1 MLRGKKLIDKNQSLW
16 DFFKRGE
23 KMAPLDRK
31 LNEKLDEKF
40 SYADYLSWPDDERWE
55 IIEGVAYDM
64 SPAPAREHQRV
75 SAIIFA
81 KIYNFLSGKE
91 CEVYFAP
98 FDVRLA
104 ETKDEADEEI
114 ETVVQPDIV
123 VICDQNKL
131 DKRGCLGAPDIT
143 VEILSPS
150 TSYKDQT
157 EKLLLYEKHGVK
169 EYWIVNHDAKY
180 IMIYCLEGVKYGK
193 PEYLT
198 ENDILESRALEGLKI
213 DLSEVWATPP
223 FSLDI
228 KKK

>member
-1 MLRGKKLIDKNQSLW
+1 
-16 DFFKRGE
+16 
-23 KMAPLDRK
+23 MAPLAK
-31 LNEKLDEKF
+31 KSNEKLDEKF

-64 SPAPAREHQRV
+64 SPAPSTEHQGI
-75 SAIIFA
+75 SF
-81 KIYNFLSGKE
+81 KLSGILYDFLKDKQ
-91 CEVYFAP
+91 CKAFAAP

-114 ETVVQPDIV
+114 KSVVQPDIV

-157 EKLLLYEKHGVK
+157 EKLLLYEKHGIK
-169 EYWIVNHDAKY
+169 EYWIVNPDAKY
-180 IMIYCLEGVKYGK
+180 VMIYCLEGVKYGK

-213 DLSEVWATPP
+213 DLSEVWA
-223 FSLDI
+223 
-228 KKK
+228 

>member
-1 MLRGKKLIDKNQSLW
+1 
-16 DFFKRGE
+16 
-23 KMAPLDRK
+23 MAPLANK
-31 LNEKLDEKF
+31 LNKKF
-40 SYADYLSWPDDERWE
+40 NYADYLNWADDERWE
-55 IIEGVAYDM
+55 IIEGVPYNM

-75 SAIIFA
+75 SAIIFV

-104 ETKDEADEEI
+104 ETKNAADEAI

-131 DKRGCLGAPDIT
+131 DKRGCLGSPDIM
-143 VEILSPS
+143 VEILSPA

-169 EYWIVNHDAKY
+169 EYWIVNPDAKY
-180 IMIYCLEGVKYGK
+180 VMMYCLDAEKYAK

-198 ENDILESRALEGLKI
+198 KNDILESKVLEGFKI
-213 DLSEVWATPP
+213 DLSEVWA
-223 FSLDI
+223 
-228 KKK
+228 

>member
-1 MLRGKKLIDKNQSLW
+1 MLRGKKLIDKNQTLW
-16 DFFKRGE
+16 DFFKRGG
-23 KMAPLDRK
+23 KMAPLAKK

-55 IIEGVAYDM
+55 IINGVAYDM
-64 SPAPAREHQRV
+64 SPAPAREHQRM

-104 ETKDEADEEI
+104 ETKDETDEELK
-114 ETVVQPDIV
+114 TVVQPDIV

-169 EYWIVNHDAKY
+169 EYWIVNPDAKY
-180 IMIYCLEGVKYGK
+180 VMVYCLEGVKYGK

-213 DLSEVWATPP
+213 DLSEVWA
-223 FSLDI
+223 
-228 KKK
+228 

>member
-23 KMAPLDRK
+23 KMAPLAKK
-31 LNEKLDEKF
+31 LDEKLDKKF

-55 IIEGVAYDM
+55 IIKGVAYDM

-81 KIYNFLSGKE
+81 KIYNFLSNKK

-98 FDVRLA
+98 FDVRLG

-169 EYWIVNHDAKY
+169 EYWIVNPDAKY
-180 IMIYCLEGVKYGK
+180 VMIYCLEGVKYGK

-213 DLSEVWATPP
+213 NLSEVWA
-223 FSLDI
+223 
-228 KKK
+228 

>member
-1 MLRGKKLIDKNQSLW
+1 MPPLAKSL
-16 DFFKRGE
+16 
-23 KMAPLDRK
+23 
-31 LNEKLDEKF
+31 NEKF
-40 SYADYLSWPDDERWE
+40 SYADYLSWPDDEKLE
-55 IIEGVAYDM
+55 IIEGVAYGM
-64 SPAPAREHQRV
+64 SPEPAREHQRV

-104 ETKDEADEEI
+104 ETEDAVDEEI
-114 ETVVQPDIV
+114 ETVVQPDIIV
-123 VICDQNKL
+123 VCDQNKL

-157 EKLLLYEKHGVK
+157 EKLLLYEKHCVK
-169 EYWIVNHDAKY
+169 EYWIVNPDAKY
-180 IMIYCLEGVKYGK
+180 VMIYHLEGVKYGK

-198 ENDILESRALEGLKI
+198 ANDTFESMVLDGLKM
-213 DLSEVWATPP
+213 DLSEVW
-223 FSLDI
+223 
-228 KKK
+228 

>member
-1 MLRGKKLIDKNQSLW
+1 
-16 DFFKRGE
+16 
-23 KMAPLDRK
+23 MAPLAKK
-31 LNEKLDEKF
+31 LKKKSDEKF
-40 SYADYLSWPDDERWE
+40 NYADYLTWPDDERWE
-55 IIEGVAYDM
+55 IIEGVAYNM
-64 SPAPAREHQRV
+64 SPSPVREHQRV

-81 KIYNFLSGKE
+81 KIYNFLSGRE

-104 ETKDEADEEI
+104 ESKDDADEEI

-157 EKLLLYEKHGVK
+157 EKLLLYEKHDVK
-169 EYWIVNHDAKY
+169 EYWIVNPDAKY
-180 IMIYCLEGVKYGK
+180 VMIYRLEGVKYGK

-198 ENDILESRALEGLKI
+198 ENDTIESRALDGLKI
-213 DLSEVWATPP
+213 DLSEVWA
-223 FSLDI
+223 
-228 KKK
+228 

>member
-1 MLRGKKLIDKNQSLW
+1 MV
-16 DFFKRGE
+16 
-23 KMAPLDRK
+23 PLAEK
-31 LNEKLDEKF
+31 LNKKF
-40 SYADYLSWPDDERWE
+40 NYADYLNWADDERWE
-55 IIEGVAYDM
+55 IIEGVPYNM

-75 SAIIFA
+75 SAIIFV

-104 ETKDEADEEI
+104 ETKNEADEEI

-131 DKRGCLGAPDIT
+131 DKRGCLGSPDIM
-143 VEILSPS
+143 VEILSPA

-169 EYWIVNHDAKY
+169 D
-180 IMIYCLEGVKYGK
+180 
-193 PEYLT
+193 T
-198 ENDILESRALEGLKI
+198 GL
-213 DLSEVWATPP
+213 
-223 FSLDI
+223 
-228 KKK
+228 

>member
-1 MLRGKKLIDKNQSLW
+1 MAPFAKKLN
-16 DFFKRGE
+16 
-23 KMAPLDRK
+23 
-31 LNEKLDEKF
+31 EKF
-40 SYADYLSWPDDERWE
+40 SYADYLSWPDNERWE
-55 IIEGVAYDM
+55 IIEGVPYDM
-64 SPAPAREHQRV
+64 SAAPAREHQKL

-81 KIYNFLSGKE
+81 KIFNFLADKE

-104 ETKDEADEEI
+104 ETNVEPNAEIDEEI

-123 VICDQNKL
+123 VVCDPNKL
-131 DKRGCLGAPDIT
+131 DKRGCLGTPDIT

-169 EYWIVNHDAKY
+169 EYWIVNPDAKY
-180 IMIYCLEGVKYGK
+180 VMIYHLEEVKYGK

-198 ENDILESRALEGLKI
+198 ENDTLESRAIDGLKV
-213 DLSEVWATPP
+213 DLAEVWA
-223 FSLDI
+223 
-228 KKK
+228 

>member
-1 MLRGKKLIDKNQSLW
+1 
-16 DFFKRGE
+16 
-23 KMAPLDRK
+23 MAPLAKK
-31 LNEKLDEKF
+31 LNEKF
-40 SYADYLSWPDDERWE
+40 SYEDYLSWPDDERLE
-55 IIEGVAYDM
+55 IIEGVVYGM
-64 SPAPAREHQRV
+64 SPAPSREHQRV

-104 ETKDEADEEI
+104 ETKDEVDEEI

-123 VICDQNKL
+123 VVCDQNKL
-131 DKRGCLGAPDIT
+131 DKRGCFGAPDIT

-157 EKLLLYEKHGVK
+157 EKLLLYEKHCVK
-169 EYWIVNHDAKY
+169 EYWIVNPDAKY
-180 IMIYCLEGVKYGK
+180 VMIYHLEGVKYGK

-198 ENDILESRALEGLKI
+198 ENDTLESRILDGLNI
-213 DLSEVWATPP
+213 DLSEVWRR
-223 FSLDI
+223 
-228 KKK
+228 

>member
-1 MLRGKKLIDKNQSLW
+1 
-16 DFFKRGE
+16 
-23 KMAPLDRK
+23 MAPLAKK
-31 LNEKLDEKF
+31 LNEKF

-55 IIEGVAYDM
+55 IIEGVPYDM
-64 SPAPAREHQRV
+64 SPAPARVHQKL

-81 KIYNFLSGKE
+81 KIYNFLSDKE

-104 ETKDEADEEI
+104 ESKHEVDEEI

-123 VICDQNKL
+123 VVCDQNKL
-131 DKRGCLGAPDIT
+131 DKQGCLGAPDIT
-143 VEILSPS
+143 IEILSPS

-169 EYWIVNHDAKY
+169 EYWIVNPDAKY
-180 IMIYCLEGVKYGK
+180 VMAYHLEGVKYGK

-198 ENDILESRALEGLKI
+198 ENDALVSRVLDGIEI
-213 DLSEVWATPP
+213 DLSEVWA
-223 FSLDI
+223 
-228 KKK
+228 

>member
-1 MLRGKKLIDKNQSLW
+1 
-16 DFFKRGE
+16 
-23 KMAPLDRK
+23 MAPLAKK
-31 LNEKLDEKF
+31 LNEKF
-40 SYADYLSWPDDERWE
+40 NYADYLSWPDDERWE

-64 SPAPAREHQRV
+64 PPAPAREHQRM
-75 SAIIFA
+75 SAFIFA
-81 KIYNFLSGKE
+81 KIYNFSSGKK

-104 ETKDEADEEI
+104 KTKDEADEEI

-157 EKLLLYEKHGVK
+157 EKLLLYEKCGVK
-169 EYWIVNHDAKY
+169 EYWIFNPDAKY
-180 IMIYCLEGVKYGK
+180 VLLYRLKGSEYGK
-193 PEYLT
+193 PEYLIK
-198 ENDILESRALEGLKI
+198 NDILESNVLEGLKI
-213 DLSEVWATPP
+213 DFSEVWG
-223 FSLDI
+223 
-228 KKK
+228 

>member
-1 MLRGKKLIDKNQSLW
+1 
-16 DFFKRGE
+16 
-23 KMAPLDRK
+23 MAPLAKK
-31 LNEKLDEKF
+31 LDEKLDKKF

-55 IIEGVAYDM
+55 IIKGVAYDM

-81 KIYNFLSGKE
+81 KIYNFLSNKK

-98 FDVRLA
+98 FDVRLG

-169 EYWIVNHDAKY
+169 EYWIVNPDAKY
-180 IMIYCLEGVKYGK
+180 AMIYCLEGVKYGK

-213 DLSEVWATPP
+213 NLSEVWA
-223 FSLDI
+223 
-228 KKK
+228 

>member
-23 KMAPLDRK
+23 KMAPLAKK
-31 LNEKLDEKF
+31 LDEKLDKKF

-55 IIEGVAYDM
+55 IIKGVAYDM

-81 KIYNFLSGKE
+81 KIYNFLSNKK

-98 FDVRLA
+98 FDVRLG

-169 EYWIVNHDAKY
+169 EYWIVNPDAKY
-180 IMIYCLEGVKYGK
+180 VMIYRLEGVKYGK

-213 DLSEVWATPP
+213 NLSEVWA
-223 FSLDI
+223 
-228 KKK
+228 

>member
-1 MLRGKKLIDKNQSLW
+1 MV
-16 DFFKRGE
+16 
-23 KMAPLDRK
+23 PLAK
-31 LNEKLDEKF
+31 ILNEKSDEKF
-40 SYADYLSWPDDERWE
+40 SYADYLYWPDDERWE

-64 SPAPAREHQRV
+64 SPAPAREHQRL

-81 KIYNFLSGKE
+81 KIYNFVSGKE

-98 FDVRLA
+98 FDVRL
-104 ETKDEADEEI
+104 TSSQDEADEEI

-131 DKRGCLGAPDIT
+131 DKRGCFGAPDIT

-169 EYWIVNHDAKY
+169 EYWIVNPDAKY
-180 IMIYCLEGVKYGK
+180 VMIYHLEGVKYGK

-198 ENDILESRALEGLKI
+198 ENDILKSRALEGLKI
-213 DLSEVWATPP
+213 DLSEVWA
-223 FSLDI
+223 
-228 KKK
+228 

>member
-1 MLRGKKLIDKNQSLW
+1 MAQSV
-16 DFFKRGE
+16 K
-23 KMAPLDRK
+23 K
-31 LNEKLDEKF
+31 LNEELNEKF
-40 SYADYLSWPDDERWE
+40 SYADYLAWPDDERWE
-55 IIEGVAYDM
+55 LIEGVAYDM
-64 SPAPAREHQRV
+64 SPAPAREHQRL

-81 KIYNFLSGKE
+81 KIYNFLSGRE

-104 ETKDEADEEI
+104 EAEDENYEKI

-169 EYWIVNHDAKY
+169 EYWIVNPDAKY
-180 IMIYCLEGVKYGK
+180 IMIYRLEGAKYGK

-198 ENDILESRALEGLKI
+198 GNDILKSKSLEGLEI
-213 DLSEVWATPP
+213 DLFEVWT
-223 FSLDI
+223 
-228 KKK
+228 